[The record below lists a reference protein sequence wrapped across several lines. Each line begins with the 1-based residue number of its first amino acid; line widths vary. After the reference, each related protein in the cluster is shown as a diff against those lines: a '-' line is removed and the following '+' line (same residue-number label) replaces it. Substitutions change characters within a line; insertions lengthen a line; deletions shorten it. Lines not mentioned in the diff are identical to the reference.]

1 MSLLPKAVGEVVF
14 CEVEDGAVLLH
25 ASQEVYYGLNQV
37 GAEIWQ
43 LLTPATPTLDALE
56 AALQARYPSV
66 AEATLREDVE
76 LLLDDLQKN
85 GLVEQAA

>member
-25 ASQEVYYGLNQV
+25 AAQEIYYGLNHV

-43 LLTPATPTLDALE
+43 LLPPATPTLADLL
-56 AALQARYPSV
+56 AALQVRYPDV
-66 AEATLREDVE
+66 AVATLQDDVE
-76 LLLDDLQKN
+76 ALLADLAEH
-85 GLVEQAA
+85 GLVEQPA